1 MTYILRES
9 ELTTDNQLEEL
20 VKFTNFKSGKVPSID
35 LNLRAIYPS
44 PLI

>member
-20 VKFTNFKSGKVPSID
+20 VKFTNFKSGKEVVVQKPATS
-35 LNLRAIYPS
+35 
-44 PLI
+44 